1 MTHDRSQ
8 EKTPVN
14 PSLSETQLDALREL
28 ANIASGTAATALSQM
43 LAREVEINVP
53 RALALPPADAVDE
66 CGDPE
71 QHVAGVVVPIQ
82 GDIDGI
88 VLLLIPYEQAENLCG
103 LLGVEAHTEVGDSA
117 LREIGNILATSY
129 LRGLGAMTG
138 MQLEP
143 SPPLLHTD
151 MLAAIVSSLL
161 VGAAGT
167 HDLALVLDSELD
179 VSGDPC
185 SISFL
190 LLPTSGQIVDLL
202 APLGL
207 AEPSS

>member
-1 MTHDRSQ
+1 M
-8 EKTPVN
+8 N
-14 PSLSETQLDALREL
+14 PSLSEIQLDALREL

-43 LAREVEINVP
+43 LAREVEISVP

-71 QHVAGVVVPIQ
+71 QHVAGVVVAVR
-82 GDIDGI
+82 GDIEGL
-88 VLLLIPYEQAENLCG
+88 VLLLIPFEHAERLCA
-103 LLGVEAHTEVGDSA
+103 LLGVEPHTEVGDSA

-129 LRGLGAMTG
+129 LNGLGAMTG
-138 MQLEP
+138 LVLEP
-143 SPPLLHTD
+143 SPPALHSD
-151 MLAAIVSSLL
+151 MLGAIVSTTLIGTS
-161 VGAAGT
+161 GA
-167 HDLALVLDSELD
+167 DELALVLDSELD

-190 LLPTSGQIVDLL
+190 LLPTSGQISDLL

-207 AEPSS
+207 AGPAS